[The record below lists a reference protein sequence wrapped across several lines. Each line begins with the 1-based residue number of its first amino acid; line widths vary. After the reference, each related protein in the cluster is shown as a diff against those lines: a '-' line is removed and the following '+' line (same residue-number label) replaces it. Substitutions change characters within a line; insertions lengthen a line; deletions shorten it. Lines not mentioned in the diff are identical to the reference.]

1 MSEAENVLNGKRVII
16 ILEVKNLLEILQFVL
31 MGLLGAACFVLLKA
45 EGWADL
51 KKFKMIRRL
60 IIGVVVGYLYS
71 LLYSDYSFPNFI
83 MSFVAGYAG
92 TDFIEA
98 IVIKFRKED

>member
-1 MSEAENVLNGKRVII
+1 MLN
-16 ILEVKNLLEILQFVL
+16 ILQFVL
-31 MGLLGAACFVLLKA
+31 MGLLGGACFVLLKA

-51 KKFKMIRRL
+51 KKFTMVRRL
-60 IIGVVVGYLYS
+60 IIGCVVGYLYS
-71 LLYSDYSFPNFI
+71 LLYSDYAFPNFI